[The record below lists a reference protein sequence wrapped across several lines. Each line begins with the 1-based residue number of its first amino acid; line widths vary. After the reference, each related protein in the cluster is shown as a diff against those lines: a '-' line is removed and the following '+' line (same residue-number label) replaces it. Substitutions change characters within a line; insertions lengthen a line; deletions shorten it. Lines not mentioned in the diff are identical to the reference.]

1 MSWLDDFWK
10 RKEEDHRHR
19 KLMEFRGVPQ
29 EAYWELGERYK
40 AEFYAKRKAE
50 DKMAQCIRIATDIA
64 SKYNDKEAM
73 ERIYETKSKKNSL
86 LTWWK

>member
-1 MSWLDDFWK
+1 
-10 RKEEDHRHR
+10 
-19 KLMEFRGVPQ
+19 
-29 EAYWELGERYK
+29 LGERYK

-73 ERIYETKSKKNSL
+73 ERIYETNTKGCG
-86 LTWWK
+86 